1 VDEVQTMNETNLS
14 CFEELLWEKIALYGR
29 LRDCFLRERQCL
41 ISMEVDQLWALSDEK
56 RQLCS
61 RIESLREKILHQ
73 LKPDTKQE
81 SLDVNQ
87 IIRELPR
94 ERRSGFRNLHLR
106 LVEIKA
112 EIKNLRR
119 DNKAF
124 IEHSLEFLDEMLSI
138 LTGEAMTQSLYD
150 RSSTIR
156 PMESRIHLSS
166 EA

>member
-1 VDEVQTMNETNLS
+1 MNETNLS
-14 CFEELLWEKIALYGR
+14 CFEELLREKIVLYGR

-61 RIESLREKILHQ
+61 KIESLREKILRQ
-73 LKPDTKQE
+73 LQPDTKKE

-87 IIRELPR
+87 IIREVPR
-94 ERRSGFRNLHLR
+94 ERRESFQNLHLR
-106 LVEIKA
+106 LVELKA
-112 EIKNLRR
+112 EIKNLRGG
-119 DNKAF
+119 NKSF
-124 IEHSLEFLDEMLSI
+124 IEHSLQFLDEILSI

-150 RSSTIR
+150 RSSTVR